1 MDHFGRRHFIKST
14 AAAALFVPAIPSIL
28 RAQTIAPRIILTAP
42 ITLNYAP
49 GGSPTGDGTTANPYP
64 SAEFVWNLLQ
74 AKYDL
79 AGLPGTVVTIQ
90 AMTGTYTTGE
100 NITGPLVGQRGAF
113 SVKINGNPTTP
124 IVYDTRASNPI
135 YVAFAAN
142 DGAKFTIGGFHL
154 FSSQAN
160 IAVDQPGS
168 HVVISD
174 YIVCDQ
180 PQDHHISAT
189 NGGIIDIT
197 TNYDIQSSTPGNHLN
212 VFGAGAAIRFLQSST
227 VKLLGNSLWF
237 NQGFA
242 NVSGPGSL
250 QTSNTNFFA
259 GYNGWGPRAIISGG
273 GYINT
278 GSANPAMHFPGSTAV
293 QNPSGTGGYLF

>member
-1 MDHFGRRHFIKST
+1 MMKHFDRRHFIR
-14 AAAALFVPAIPSIL
+14 AAGAAALFVPAMPGII
-28 RAQTIAPRIILTAP
+28 RAQALARTMVTAP
-42 ITLNYAP
+42 FTLYYAP
-49 GGSPTGDGTTANPYP
+49 PPFGSPSGNGSAASPYP
-64 SAEFVWNLLQ
+64 SAAFIWNLLQ
-74 AKYDL
+74 AQYDL
-79 AGLPGTVVTIQ
+79 AGLPGTVVNIQ
-90 AMTGTYTTGE
+90 ALAGPYATGE
-100 NITGPLVGQRGAF
+100 NITGPLVGQRGAS
-113 SVKINGNPTTP
+113 SVKINGNPTAP
-124 IVYDTRASNPI
+124 IVYDTRLSSPI

-142 DGAKFTIGGFHL
+142 DGAKYTLGGFHH

-174 YIVCDQ
+174 YMVYDQ

-197 TNYDIQSSTPGNHLN
+197 ANYDIQSGTPGNHLN
-212 VFGAGAAIRFLQSST
+212 VFGAGSAIRFLQSST

-242 NVSGPGSL
+242 NLSGPCSL

-259 GYNGWGPRAIISGG
+259 GYNGWGPRLILSGG
-273 GYINT
+273 GYCNT
-278 GSANPAMHFPGSTAV
+278 GSTNPATFFPGSTPV
-293 QNPSGTGGYLF
+293 QNTGGYLV